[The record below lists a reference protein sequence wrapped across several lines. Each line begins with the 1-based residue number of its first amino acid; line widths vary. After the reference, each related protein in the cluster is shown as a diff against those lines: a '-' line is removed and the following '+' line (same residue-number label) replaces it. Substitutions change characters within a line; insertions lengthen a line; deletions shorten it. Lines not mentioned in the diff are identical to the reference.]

1 MTPRPAAANGSS
13 VGSDRTAAAR
23 VRAADVRRSLT
34 RELPIALAML
44 VLSVWLSVPSRA
56 ASAAPLAPEESF
68 AAANAAFSQGA
79 AILKTDPQRSK
90 DLFLESI
97 AGYES
102 LIAAGV
108 VNGRLYY
115 NIANAHM
122 LRADVAR
129 AILNYRRAEK
139 LIPGDADLASNLA
152 YARQRVGTRIEP
164 KPANALRRTF
174 DSSLGL
180 IPPGARWTIFAAAF
194 AGFWLLAAAKLLGV
208 VKPRVRLALAALAI
222 SAGVCV
228 ASLMLTHSAI
238 NSTADAVVTADRI
251 IARKGPD
258 DAAYEPSFKEP
269 LSAGVELQ
277 IVEERPGWVLA
288 RLRDGREAWLPL
300 TALERI

>member
-1 MTPRPAAANGSS
+1 MSVALGFSTASHAAAS
-13 VGSDRTAAAR
+13 TH
-23 VRAADVRRSLT
+23 
-34 RELPIALAML
+34 
-44 VLSVWLSVPSRA
+44 
-56 ASAAPLAPEESF
+56 EESF
-68 AAANAAFSQGA
+68 GAANAAFAQGA
-79 AILKTDPQRSK
+79 AVLKSDPARSA
-90 DLFLESI
+90 DLLRESI

-115 NIANAHM
+115 NIGNAHM
-122 LRADVAR
+122 LRSDVAR

-139 LIPGDADLASNLA
+139 LIPGDADLASNLS

-164 KPANALRRTF
+164 EPANAIRRTF

-180 IPPGARWTIFAAAF
+180 IPPGVRWAIFAAVF

-208 VKPRVRLALAALAI
+208 VKPRVRLALAALAAA
-222 SAGVCV
+222 AGVCV
-228 ASLMLTHSAI
+228 VSLMLTHSAV
-238 NSTADAVVTADRI
+238 NSTADAVVTADRV

-269 LSAGVELQ
+269 ISAGVELQ

-300 TALERI
+300 TAIERV